1 MQNAGL
7 NLLRRGVFS
16 QETLKKVYDEAQG
29 GAVDKVL
36 TPEGKLQE
44 GIDLQ
49 KLQEGIDLQNGINEN
64 SNEKQPDSIS
74 AEQAAQREQVRQVIE
89 RAPKE
94 GALENFNTN
103 IGNAYSKAYDTA
115 RELEK

>member
-1 MQNAGL
+1 MKQKQT
-7 NLLRRGVFS
+7 REER
-16 QETLKKVYDEAQG
+16 KKGED
-29 GAVDKVL
+29 
-36 TPEGKLQE
+36 
-44 GIDLQ
+44 
-49 KLQEGIDLQNGINEN
+49 
-64 SNEKQPDSIS
+64 
-74 AEQAAQREQVRQVIE
+74 RQVIE